1 MAGHKS
7 WGTGHNLWGS
17 SLGSRIARRVYTAR
31 MTFLACVQSKLEP
44 EAYRNGD
51 DFAAWVL
58 EQTQRALEA
67 RDPGEAALV
76 AFPELIGLPLAF
88 YLDRPFKANQVRTST
103 AQEAALGLLRESW
116 LEALTLGVR
125 HGRLLPANLL
135 LPRALEVFAAFKWAF
150 SRAALETN
158 SFIVAGSAFL
168 PGIEDEAARGA
179 FLADARVQNMSFVF
193 APSGLIV
200 SRQPKINLTGGLE
213 SNLGLARGRLE
224 ELLVTRTPFAN
235 VTTLICFDAFFER
248 ALERA
253 DALGTQVLIQPS
265 ANAARWDGP
274 WSADPSLNEGVE
286 WWRRGP
292 ASKIQGRV
300 NIRACLNPMLVGRLF
315 DLEFEGR
322 SSIAINGMLE
332 PDLLAKTQG
341 LPHEHLIAVAESA
354 TDFATVCAR
363 I

>member
-1 MAGHKS
+1 
-7 WGTGHNLWGS
+7 
-17 SLGSRIARRVYTAR
+17 

-44 EAYRNGD
+44 EAYRSGD

-67 RDPGEAALV
+67 HDPSEAALV

-88 YLDRPFKANQVRTST
+88 YLDRQVRAST
-103 AQEAALGLLRESW
+103 AQEAALGLLCESW

-125 HGRLLPANLL
+125 HGRLLPANLF

-150 SRAALETN
+150 SRAARETN

-168 PGIEDEAARGA
+168 PGIEDEAARGT
-179 FLADARVQNMSFVF
+179 FLSDARVQNTSLMF

-213 SNLGLARGRLE
+213 SNLGLARGRPE
-224 ELLVTRTPFAN
+224 ELLVTRTPFGSIS
-235 VTTLICFDAFFER
+235 TLICFDAFFER

-253 DALGTQVLIQPS
+253 DALGTQILVQPS

-292 ASKIQGRV
+292 ASQIQGRV
-300 NIRACLNPMLVGRLF
+300 NIRYCLNPMLVGRLF

-322 SSIAINGMLE
+322 SSISINRTLNGGLE
-332 PDLLAKTQG
+332 PGPPMDAKKQV
-341 LPHEHLIAVAESA
+341 LPHENLVAVADSA
-354 TDFATVCAR
+354 TDFAIVSVR
-363 I
+363 VR

>member
-1 MAGHKS
+1 MNG
-7 WGTGHNLWGS
+7 
-17 SLGSRIARRVYTAR
+17 VYTAF

-58 EQTQRALEA
+58 EQTQRALEN
-67 RDPGEAALV
+67 RDPSEAALV

-88 YLDRPFKANQVRTST
+88 YLDRSFKANT

-125 HGRLLPANLL
+125 HGRLLSANLL

-150 SRAALETN
+150 SRAARETD

-168 PGIEDEAARGA
+168 PGIESEAARGT
-179 FLADARVQNMSFVF
+179 FLSDARVQNVSFTF

-224 ELLVTRTPFAN
+224 ELLVTRTPFAD
-235 VTTLICFDAFFER
+235 VCTLICFDAFFER

-253 DALGTQVLIQPS
+253 DALGAHILVQPS

-274 WSADPSLNEGVE
+274 WSADSSLNEGVE

-300 NIRACLNPMLVGRLF
+300 NIRYCLNPMLVGRLF

-322 SSIAINGMLE
+322 SSIAVNTALE

-341 LPHEHLIAVAESA
+341 LPHEHLIAVADSA
-354 TDFATVCAR
+354 SDFAVISAR
-363 I
+363 V

>member
-1 MAGHKS
+1 
-7 WGTGHNLWGS
+7 
-17 SLGSRIARRVYTAR
+17 

-67 RDPGEAALV
+67 RDPSEAALV

-88 YLDRPFKANQVRTST
+88 YLDRSFKASS

-116 LEALTLGVR
+116 LEALTLGFR

-150 SRAALETN
+150 SRAARETN

-168 PGIEDEAARGA
+168 PGIEDEAARGV
-179 FLADARVQNMSFVF
+179 FLADARVQNLSFTF

-200 SRQPKINLTGGLE
+200 SRQPKIHLTKGLE

-224 ELLVTRTPFAN
+224 DLLITRLPFAD
-235 VTTLICFDAFFER
+235 VSTLVCTLICFDAFFER

-253 DALGTQVLIQPS
+253 DGSGAHILVQPS

-274 WSADPSLNEGVE
+274 WSSDSSLTEGVE

-300 NIRACLNPMLVGRLF
+300 NIRYCLNPMLVGRLF
-315 DLEFEGR
+315 ELEFEGR
-322 SSIAINGMLE
+322 SSIAANVSLE
-332 PDLLAKTQG
+332 PDPLMVTEKQV
-341 LPHEHLIAVAESA
+341 LPHENLVAVAESA
-354 TDFATVCAR
+354 TDFAIVSAR
-363 I
+363 VS

>member
-1 MAGHKS
+1 
-7 WGTGHNLWGS
+7 
-17 SLGSRIARRVYTAR
+17 

-44 EAYRNGD
+44 EAYGTGD

-58 EQTQRALEA
+58 EQTQSALEA
-67 RDPGEAALV
+67 RDPNEAALV

-88 YLDRPFKANQVRTST
+88 FLERHVKASS
-103 AQEAALGLLRESW
+103 AQEAALELLRESW
-116 LEALTLGVR
+116 FEALTLGVR

-150 SRAALETN
+150 SRAARETN

-168 PGIEDEAARGA
+168 PGIEDEAARGV
-179 FLADARVQNMSFVF
+179 FLADARVQNLSFTF

-200 SRQPKINLTGGLE
+200 SRQPKINLTKGLE

-224 ELLVTRTPFAN
+224 DLLITRLPFAD
-235 VTTLICFDAFFER
+235 VSTLVCTLICFDAFFER

-253 DALGTQVLIQPS
+253 DGLGAQILVQPS

-274 WSADPSLNEGVE
+274 WSSDPSLTEGVE

-300 NIRACLNPMLVGRLF
+300 NIRYCLNPMLVGRLF
-315 DLEFEGR
+315 ELEFEGR
-322 SSIAINGMLE
+322 SSIAANGSLE
-332 PDLLAKTQG
+332 PDPPMVTKKQV
-341 LPHEHLIAVAESA
+341 LPHENLIAVADSA
-354 TDFATVCAR
+354 TAFAIVSAR
-363 I
+363 VS

>member
-1 MAGHKS
+1 
-7 WGTGHNLWGS
+7 
-17 SLGSRIARRVYTAR
+17 

-44 EAYRNGD
+44 QAYRSGD

-58 EQTQRALEA
+58 EQTQSALEA
-67 RDPGEAALV
+67 RDPSEAALV

-88 YLDRPFKANQVRTST
+88 FLERQVKASS
-103 AQEAALGLLRESW
+103 AQDAALEVLRESW
-116 LEALTLGVR
+116 FEALALGVR

-135 LPRALEVFAAFKWAF
+135 LPRALEVFAAFNWAF
-150 SRAALETN
+150 SRAARETD

-168 PGIEDEAARGA
+168 PGIEDEAARGT
-179 FLADARVQNMSFVF
+179 FLSDARVQNTSFTF

-200 SRQPKINLTGGLE
+200 ARQPKINLTKGLE
-213 SNLGLARGRLE
+213 SSLGLARGRLE
-224 ELLVTRTPFAN
+224 DLLGTRLPFAK
-235 VTTLICFDAFFER
+235 VCTLICFDAFFER

-253 DALGTQVLIQPS
+253 DALGAQILVQPS

-274 WSADPSLNEGVE
+274 WSADSSLTEGVE

-315 DLEFEGR
+315 ELEFEGR
-322 SSIAINGMLE
+322 SSISINRTLNTGLE
-332 PDLLAKTQG
+332 PEGLVTAKMKG
-341 LPHEHLIAVAESA
+341 LPDQNLVAVADSA
-354 TDFATVCAR
+354 SDFAVVIAR
-363 I
+363 IASRQT